1 MRVLRLGGTVQGL
14 KLKKG
19 WRDSVGEEMNI
30 SRNNTKPETEVS
42 WSVWRKKEEKSLL
55 HECTPEKGA
64 KEKGGQ
70 LQNYLPS
77 LRSSISS
84 PFPTNNKTG
93 SVTLEVRINKAR
105 IMMKEYIPGE
115 KGDHEK
121 GGTIKG

>member
-93 SVTLEVRINKAR
+93 SVRIEARINKAR
-105 IMMKEYIPGE
+105 
-115 KGDHEK
+115 
-121 GGTIKG
+121 